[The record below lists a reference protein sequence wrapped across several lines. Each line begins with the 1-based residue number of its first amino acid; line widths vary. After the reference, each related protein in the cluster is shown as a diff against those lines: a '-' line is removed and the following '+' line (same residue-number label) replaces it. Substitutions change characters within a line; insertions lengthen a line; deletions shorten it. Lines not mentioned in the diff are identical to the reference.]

1 MVSETNLLFRLDRQM
16 VYNKSANSD
25 SKPKERFIMARNKTP
40 KADRLPLGKFLAW
53 KSSDITSA
61 GVFLII
67 NTYMALFCTDYLG
80 MSPLAVGNILL
91 ISNILDFFTDLIAAY
106 VIDNTKTKWGKAR
119 PYELGAI
126 GMTVCT
132 TLIFITPGGWS
143 NTLKVIWVFCM
154 YTFECGVFNTMR
166 TAANVPYLIRAFDNN
181 RTLIGKVSSYGGFVT
196 TMGSMVVSLTFPKMM
211 AKLADAPGGWTTL
224 ILIYM
229 VPLSVL
235 GIMRFLFV
243 KENPAIDAAQVKNK
257 VNMADIWA
265 MIKKNRYAWLY
276 MFIMFFFQTI
286 QSISALSYYFKY
298 IVGDVGSAGLLSIMS
313 FVLLPVMFFFP
324 LFLKKLSAIQI
335 IGIGAL
341 LSCLGY
347 VVNYFAGASMT
358 MLIIGSIITAFAMLP
373 VSYLGN
379 MVQMDLC
386 TYNQYLGLPRMDAS
400 ISAIFNGFG
409 TQLGQGFGG
418 WLLGFALTA
427 AGYVA
432 AEGDAI
438 VAQPDSAITMI
449 RLLYSLIPMA
459 LMILLAVCAFSLNKL
474 TKQMP
479 EIEASIA
486 ATAEENA

>member
-1 MVSETNLLFRLDRQM
+1 
-16 VYNKSANSD
+16 
-25 SKPKERFIMARNKTP
+25 MARNKTP
-40 KADRLPLGKFLAW
+40 KANRLPLGKFLAW

-80 MSPLAVGNILL
+80 MSPMAVGNILL
-91 ISNILDFFTDLIAAY
+91 ISNIIDFITDLIAAY
-106 VIDNTKTKWGKAR
+106 VIDNTNTKWGKAR

-126 GMTVCT
+126 GMTICT
-132 TLIFITPGGWS
+132 TLIFVTPAGWS
-143 NTLKVIWVFCM
+143 DTLKVIWVFCM
-154 YTFECGVFNTMR
+154 YTFECGVFGTMR

-211 AKLADAPGGWTTL
+211 AKLASSDGGWTTL

-229 VPLSVL
+229 IPLTIL
-235 GIMRFLFV
+235 GALRFLFV
-243 KENPAIDAAQVKNK
+243 KENPAIDAGQLTDK
-257 VNMADIWA
+257 VSMKDIWA
-265 MIKKNRYAWLY
+265 MIKKNKYAWLY
-276 MFIMFFFQTI
+276 MAIMFLFQTI
-286 QSISALSYYFKY
+286 QSIGALSYYFKY
-298 IVGDVGSAGLLSIMS
+298 IVGDIGASGLLSIMS

-324 LFLKKLSAIQI
+324 LFMKKLSAIQI

-341 LSCLGY
+341 LSCAGY

-373 VSYLGN
+373 ISYLGN

-386 TYNQYLGLPRMDAS
+386 SYNQYLGLPRMDAS
-400 ISAIFNGFG
+400 IGALFNGFG

-432 AEGDAI
+432 AEGDAV
-438 VAQPDSAITMI
+438 VAQPESAITMI
-449 RLLYSLIPMA
+449 RMLYSLIPMV
-459 LMILLAVCAFSLNKL
+459 LMLLLAVCAFCL
-474 TKQMP
+474 TKLSKKMP
-479 EIEASIA
+479 EIEAKIA
-486 ATAEENA
+486 ADNAETV